1 MRQWGKVDYKQL
13 KAFQERLDKL
23 ESVDIDKFIESAAK
37 ELAARL
43 LAKVIK
49 RTPVG
54 EYEDG
59 RMGGTLR
66 RGWTAK
72 SESEA
77 MYTAVFGGG
86 TGGSGGTGTK
96 TEVFGEGAAAEP
108 TKKYVDALA
117 VTKNGGTYEIEL
129 VNPVSYAI
137 YVEYGHRTT
146 NHKGWV
152 EGRFMLTISEQELE
166 AQMPAILERKLKKYL
181 EEALLK

>member
-1 MRQWGKVDYKQL
+1 MRSWGKVDYKQL
-13 KAFQERLDKL
+13 KAFQERLDRF
-23 ESVDIDKFIESAAK
+23 EAVDIDKFIESAAK

-54 EYEDG
+54 DYEDG

-66 RGWTAK
+66 RGWTAR

-77 MYTAVFGGG
+77 MYGAVFN
-86 TGGSGGTGTK
+86 GS
-96 TEVFGEGAAAEP
+96 P
-108 TKKYVDALA
+108 TSVKKFVDA
-117 VTKNGGTYEIEL
+117 TPITRSGGTYEIEL
-129 VNPVSYAI
+129 INPVNYAI
-137 YVEYGHRTT
+137 YVEYGHRTS

-152 EGRFMLTISEQELE
+152 DGRFMLTISEMELE
-166 AQMPAILERKLKKYL
+166 AQIPAILERKLKKYL